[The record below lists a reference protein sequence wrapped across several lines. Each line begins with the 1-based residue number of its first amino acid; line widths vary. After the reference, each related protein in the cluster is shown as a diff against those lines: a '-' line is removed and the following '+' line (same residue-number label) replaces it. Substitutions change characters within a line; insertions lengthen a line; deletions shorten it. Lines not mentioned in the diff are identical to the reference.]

1 MYKQYHRYKL
11 LLMFCDVFL
20 TITLLAVMVKV
31 RPFLP
36 GKAMGPSDAILPGTL
51 IYILVGF
58 LWHVLFA
65 VTRVYELE
73 TIPRFSLQIGR
84 FTSSFLL
91 AVLMLTGFL
100 YFTFREVS
108 RMLVIYFCVADY
120 TMLVVSRYALISY
133 LKHKVNGTRDIPVL
147 IAGTSESG
155 IHLGKMLRRNNAS
168 GLRVEGFADSRAP
181 SHLDLPAPVIG
192 TLEDVPRI
200 VREREIG
207 ILFVAL
213 QEIRGVEAE
222 LLIHR
227 VESLPVRVY
236 VVPDVPRAGLLNPE
250 VETLGELV
258 LIGIR
263 EPLIRGHRR
272 VAKRVFDVVVSTLG
286 LLFLWPTFIIIWVVV
301 KLDSPGPGFFVAQR
315 VGENGKLFNMLKF
328 RTMYVDQENVGNP
341 VPSKEDVCTTVPKV
355 KDDPRVT
362 RVGKFLRRTSLD
374 EIPQIVNVFK
384 GEMSLVGPRP
394 EQPFLTQCYDHWQW
408 QRLSVPPGVTGW
420 WQISG
425 RSDLPMH
432 LNTQYRYVLREEF
445 FLAT

>member
-1 MYKQYHRYKL
+1 
-11 LLMFCDVFL
+11 MFCDVFL

-133 LKHKVNGTRDIPVL
+133 LKHKVNGTCDIPVL

-222 LLIHR
+222 ALDPSSR
-227 VESLPVRVY
+227 KP
-236 VVPDVPRAGLLNPE
+236 PRARVRRAGCTQGRAAQPRSGDIGRIGSDWNPGA
-250 VETLGELV
+250 V
-258 LIGIR
+258 
-263 EPLIRGHRR
+263 
-272 VAKRVFDVVVSTLG
+272 
-286 LLFLWPTFIIIWVVV
+286 
-301 KLDSPGPGFFVAQR
+301 DSRPQEGRQAGF
-315 VGENGKLFNMLKF
+315 
-328 RTMYVDQENVGNP
+328 
-341 VPSKEDVCTTVPKV
+341 
-355 KDDPRVT
+355 
-362 RVGKFLRRTSLD
+362 
-374 EIPQIVNVFK
+374 
-384 GEMSLVGPRP
+384 
-394 EQPFLTQCYDHWQW
+394 
-408 QRLSVPPGVTGW
+408 
-420 WQISG
+420 
-425 RSDLPMH
+425 
-432 LNTQYRYVLREEF
+432 
-445 FLAT
+445 